1 MTGTYAGSDAGTYV
15 ISDDGA
21 GNLTAVFTPTN
32 GAPPTTQTAVV
43 TAGGTNASLIPG
55 ITLTVG
61 ALQAGT
67 QTINVTPSSQSVL
80 RRLKDFVDLE
90 AGAGGVLQK
99 RQDALTTT
107 TKDIAD
113 RRQVLSDRI
122 DAEMANLRRKFAAM
136 EQAQARAQSIQQALT
151 QTLSRLNPQG

>member
-1 MTGTYAGSDAGTYV
+1 
-15 ISDDGA
+15 
-21 GNLTAVFTPTN
+21 
-32 GAPPTTQTAVV
+32 V